1 MSKLNF
7 FPHNIDIKILIVIQ
21 TKLSKLIVFR
31 EKQLACDARTCLP
44 ERL

>member
-31 EKQLACDARTCLP
+31 ELKSGLCVMR
-44 ERL
+44 